1 MAGIKLASCGVKNLY
16 GKSSIR
22 KSEKDDRG
30 TEKCYYAKSN
40 SQKISAKEKVVAP
53 GYGNQ

>member
-1 MAGIKLASCGVKNLY
+1 MAGIKLASCVVNNLY
-16 GKSSIR
+16 GKSSFR
-22 KSEKDDRG
+22 KNEKDWC

-53 GYGNQ
+53 GYANQ